1 MVVRVSAP
9 GKLFV
14 VGEYGVLVGAP
25 AVIATLDQRLICR
38 VAGPTRPERI
48 ALRSAD
54 LGMAWDR
61 ATGPA
66 ADLPAGLR
74 YAAAAAA
81 AALDSARDA
90 AAGSE
95 PRGVLEIEIERGFDD
110 GPAKRGMGG
119 SSAVVA
125 AVLGAIHAH
134 RTGGLPVGPARRLLA
149 ARALAVHRRVQGSG
163 SGADAA
169 AAVLGGPV
177 LLRVAPANTR
187 GAETDLLLEAEP
199 LALPDPLAFRIVATG
214 KPAASGPRARRF
226 VDSWQ
231 GQGPLGEPGGEL
243 LREWGRV
250 VAQTVLHFRNACVS
264 GREGEVLRAFRQSGL
279 LLGYL
284 ERLAG
289 LPMHA
294 AGLRR
299 ACTIAARHGSP
310 AKPSGA
316 GGGDCAIAIV
326 SNQDDQSLRRAWLE
340 QGFEPL
346 DIGFQSEGLRLEEAA

>member
-14 VGEYGVLVGAP
+14 IGEYGVLVGEP
-25 AVIATLDQRLICR
+25 AVIATLDQRLTCR
-38 VAGPTRPERI
+38 VAGSVRPKRV
-48 ALRSAD
+48 ALRSGD
-54 LGMAWDR
+54 LRVDWDR

-66 ADLPAGLR
+66 ANLPAGLR
-74 YAAAAAA
+74 FAAAAAA
-81 AALDSARDA
+81 AALDLTTGV
-90 AAGSE
+90 AAGRE
-95 PRGVLEIEIERGFDD
+95 TRGLLEIEIEHGLDD
-110 GPAKRGMGG
+110 GTAKRGLGG

-134 RTGGLPVGPARRLLA
+134 LVGGLPEGPARRTLA
-149 ARALAVHRRVQGSG
+149 AQALAIHRKVQGGG

-177 LLRVAPANTR
+177 LLRVSPVTTHSIDA
-187 GAETDLLLEAEP
+187 DLLLDAEP

-231 GQGPLGEPGGEL
+231 GQGPLGEPGGQL
-243 LREWGRV
+243 LREWGHV
-250 VAQTVLHFRNACVS
+250 LAQTVLRFRDACLS
-264 GREGEVLRAFRQSGL
+264 GRKAEVLAAFRQGAL

-299 ACTIAARHGSP
+299 ACAVAARQGIP

-316 GGGDCAIAIV
+316 GGGDCAIAII
-326 SNQDDQSLRRAWLE
+326 STQDDQPLRRAWLE

-346 DIGFQSEGLRLEEAA
+346 EIRFGSEGLRLEEAA